1 MFYITKDNSDGT
13 KEKVRVIDGTREN
26 AFEVFEEVIKEQAYQ
41 YHVEKSLKKWRVI
54 RLFDQDNNQLAQE
67 S

>member
-1 MFYITKDNSDGT
+1 MFYITKDNPDGT
-13 KEKVRVIDGTREN
+13 KEKVRIINGTKET

-41 YHVEKSLKKWRVI
+41 YHVEKTLKHWSVL
-54 RLFDQDNNQLAQE
+54 RLFDESGNQLAQE